1 MDDDSKRS
9 DFPCPGI
16 ISGRSRSTSQAR
28 ETRAI
33 QEGVEAKLA
42 RRQEPKARAQHARN
56 EDFLAQKRRDTK
68 KGRRS

>member
-1 MDDDSKRS
+1 MNDKRS

-33 QEGVEAKLA
+33 QDGIEAKLN
-42 RRQEPKARAQHARN
+42 RRASPKAREQHRRN
-56 EDFLAQKRRDTK
+56 EDFLAQKRRDIK